1 MFVPNELVIEFRKAG
16 TDALR
21 IARVDQTPLREASP
35 ETNALLDLIAA
46 ESIRPQF
53 PGAPMAPK
61 DGRPDLSNYHVV
73 RIDPA
78 IAPGGLEGAL
88 ALALAHPLVRNAELI
103 GVHPVFATV
112 NDPYFTNCW
121 HLNQSNDADVDA
133 PEAWDVQTGNS
144 SIVVAVLDTGV
155 QWYHSDLAGNAA
167 TAGNLLSAGGNMWQN
182 TAEANGTPGVDDDN
196 NGFVDDIVGYDFITS
211 PLYGFGCWAGED
223 CNDADNDPRD
233 FNGHGTHCAGIVGAL
248 NNNGTGVSSPAGGY
262 GNGSPSTT
270 GNGVRIMALKM
281 GHSSNYN
288 GSEAGFVGMAAA
300 AESFFYAAQNGAKIA
315 SCSWGSSNSGGLA
328 AAIDYFIASGGLV
341 FVAAG
346 NSNNTS
352 QGYVNSRSDCYSVGA
367 LDTDDTKASFSSY
380 GSWVDVS
387 APGVSILATYHD
399 SSSPNNNGY
408 AYLSG
413 TSMATPLVAS
423 VAALTWSQNPS
434 ATASEVWAAVR
445 DSADPISSY
454 SGQMGS
460 GRANAANAVA
470 AISGGGGG
478 GGGGGTP
485 CDSAVTI
492 AGGDTGFSTT
502 PGSGDLAPAGCGSIY
517 DTNWYRFTAS
527 NTGTHT
533 VSTCNAANFDTKI
546 AVLGSCDVT
555 SILACNDDGSG
566 CASYTSSLTFEGVG
580 GTEYIIAL
588 GGYSSGSTGSGT
600 LSITEPD
607 DGGGGGGGGG
617 TPCDSAVTIASGD
630 TSFSTSSGSGDL
642 APAGCGSIYDANWYR
657 FTASESGTH
666 TVSTCN
672 AADFDTK
679 LAVLGSCDE
688 TSLIACNDDGS
699 DCSGYSSLL
708 TFDAVSGTEYII
720 ALGGYSSGNTG
731 SGTLSIT
738 EPDDGGG
745 GGGGGETG
753 STLLLA
759 IQGNP
764 TFGFGV
770 AANEDIVAI
779 DLDTYEAELWFDGS
793 DVGLASYR
801 ISALTRLDDGDLLLS
816 FTNAGSVDGVTF
828 DDSDI
833 LRFTPTQLGAVTAG
847 SFSMWFDGSDVAM
860 TRNGEDIDGLHVLAD
875 GTVLLS
881 TTGGC
886 RVSGLRSNDEDIIAF
901 SPSSLGTTTS
911 GSFSAYFDGSDVG
924 LSTSS
929 SEDVDA
935 LSVNEVAGTLSLSTV
950 GGFSVTG
957 LSGVDEDLFDFT
969 PATLGSSTSGAFS
982 IFILGS
988 EIGIPSGD
996 DIIGACEF

>member
-1 MFVPNELVIEFRKAG
+1 M
-16 TDALR
+16 
-21 IARVDQTPLREASP
+21 
-35 ETNALLDLIAA
+35 
-46 ESIRPQF
+46 
-53 PGAPMAPK
+53 
-61 DGRPDLSNYHVV
+61 
-73 RIDPA
+73 
-78 IAPGGLEGAL
+78 
-88 ALALAHPLVRNAELI
+88 
-103 GVHPVFATV
+103 

-399 SSSPNNNGY
+399 SSAPNNNGY

-423 VAALTWSQNPS
+423 VAALAWSQNPS
-434 ATASEVWAAVR
+434 ATADEVWAAVR
-445 DSADPISSY
+445 DSADPISSF

-478 GGGGGTP
+478 GGGGGPTP
-485 CDSAVTI
+485 CESAVTI
-492 AGGDTGFSTT
+492 ASGDTGFSTT
-502 PGSGDLAPAGCGSIY
+502 PGSGNLDPAGCGSIY

-566 CASYTSSLTFEGVG
+566 CAGYTSSLTFEGVG
-580 GTEYIIAL
+580 
-588 GGYSSGSTGSGT
+588 
-600 LSITEPD
+600 
-607 DGGGGGGGGG
+607 
-617 TPCDSAVTIASGD
+617 
-630 TSFSTSSGSGDL
+630 
-642 APAGCGSIYDANWYR
+642 
-657 FTASESGTH
+657 
-666 TVSTCN
+666 
-672 AADFDTK
+672 
-679 LAVLGSCDE
+679 
-688 TSLIACNDDGS
+688 
-699 DCSGYSSLL
+699 
-708 TFDAVSGTEYII
+708 GTEYII

-745 GGGGGETG
+745 GGGGGGETG

-764 TFGFGV
+764 SFGFGV
-770 AANEDIVAI
+770 ARDEDIVAI

-816 FTNAGSVDGVTF
+816 FTNAGSVDGITF

-957 LSGVDEDLFDFT
+957 VSGVDEDLFDFT

>member
-1 MFVPNELVIEFRKAG
+1 MKHLITLLAAIGTGSGALAIAPPLADGRRPDAARLDVPPRLDDRQEMFVPNELVIEFRKAG

-21 IARVDQTPLREASP
+21 MARVDQSPLREASP
-35 ETNALLDLIAA
+35 ETNTLLDLIAA

-53 PGAPMAPK
+53 PGAPIAAK

-112 NDPYFTNCW
+112 NDPYFANCW

-133 PEAWDVQTGNS
+133 PEAWDVQTGDS

-196 NGFVDDIVGYDFITS
+196 NGFVDDIVGYDFNTT
-211 PLYGFGCWAGED
+211 PLYGFGCWSGED
-223 CNDADNDPRD
+223 CDDADNDPRD

-270 GNGVRIMALKM
+270 GNGVRVMALKM

-399 SSSPNNNGY
+399 SSAPNNNGY

-423 VAALTWSQNPS
+423 VAALAWSQNPS
-434 ATASEVWAAVR
+434 ATADEVWAAVR
-445 DSADPISSY
+445 DSADPISSF

-460 GRANAANAVA
+460 GAANAANAVA
-470 AISGGGGG
+470 AISGGGGGDGGG

-492 AGGDTGFSTT
+492 ASGDTGFSTT
-502 PGSGDLAPAGCGSIY
+502 PGSGNLEPAGCGSIY

-555 SILACNDDGSG
+555 SIMACNDDGSG
-566 CASYTSSLTFEGVG
+566 CANYTSSLTFEGVG
-580 GTEYIIAL
+580 GTEYVIAL

-607 DGGGGGGGGG
+607 DGGG
-617 TPCDSAVTIASGD
+617 DGD
-630 TSFSTSSGSGDL
+630 
-642 APAGCGSIYDANWYR
+642 
-657 FTASESGTH
+657 
-666 TVSTCN
+666 
-672 AADFDTK
+672 
-679 LAVLGSCDE
+679 
-688 TSLIACNDDGS
+688 
-699 DCSGYSSLL
+699 
-708 TFDAVSGTEYII
+708 
-720 ALGGYSSGNTG
+720 
-731 SGTLSIT
+731 
-738 EPDDGGG
+738 

-764 TFGFGV
+764 SFGFGV
-770 AANEDIVAI
+770 AADEDIVAI

-801 ISALTRLDDGDLLLS
+801 ISALARLDDGDLLLS
-816 FTNAGSVDGVTF
+816 FTNAGSVDGITF

-901 SPSSLGTTTS
+901 SPSSLGATTS
-911 GSFSAYFDGSDVG
+911 GSFSTYFDGSDVG

-929 SEDVDA
+929 SEDLDA

-982 IFILGS
+982 LFILGS

>member
-1 MFVPNELVIEFRKAG
+1 MKHLITLLAAIGTGSGALAIAPPLADGPRPDAARLDVPPRLDDRQEMFVPNELVIEFRKAG

-21 IARVDQTPLREASP
+21 MARVDQPPVREASP
-35 ETNALLDLIAA
+35 ETNTLLDLIAA

-53 PGAPMAPK
+53 PGAPIAAK

-73 RIDPA
+73 RIDPS

-112 NDPYFTNCW
+112 NDPYFANCW

-133 PEAWDVQTGNS
+133 PEAWDVQTGDS

-211 PLYGFGCWAGED
+211 PLYGFACWSGED
-223 CNDADNDPRD
+223 CNGADNDPRD

-270 GNGVRIMALKM
+270 GNGVRVMALKM

-399 SSSPNNNGY
+399 SSAPNNNGY

-423 VAALTWSQNPS
+423 VAALAWSQNPS
-434 ATASEVWAAVR
+434 ATADEVWAAVR
-445 DSADPISSY
+445 DSADPISSF

-478 GGGGGTP
+478 DGGGGGGGGGTP

-492 AGGDTGFSTT
+492 ASGDTGFSTT
-502 PGSGDLAPAGCGSIY
+502 PGSGNLEPAGCGSIY

-555 SILACNDDGSG
+555 SIMACNDDGSG
-566 CASYTSSLTFEGVG
+566 CANYTSSLTFEGVG

-607 DGGGGGGGGG
+607 DG
-617 TPCDSAVTIASGD
+617 DGD
-630 TSFSTSSGSGDL
+630 GD
-642 APAGCGSIYDANWYR
+642 GD
-657 FTASESGTH
+657 
-666 TVSTCN
+666 
-672 AADFDTK
+672 
-679 LAVLGSCDE
+679 
-688 TSLIACNDDGS
+688 
-699 DCSGYSSLL
+699 
-708 TFDAVSGTEYII
+708 
-720 ALGGYSSGNTG
+720 
-731 SGTLSIT
+731 
-738 EPDDGGG
+738 

-764 TFGFGV
+764 SFGFGV

-816 FTNAGSVDGVTF
+816 FTNAGSVDGITF

-901 SPSSLGTTTS
+901 SPSSLGATTS

-929 SEDVDA
+929 SEDLDA
-935 LSVNEVAGTLSLSTV
+935 LSANAATGILSFSTV
-950 GGFSVTG
+950 GNFSVTG
-957 LSGVDEDLFDFT
+957 LSGADEDLFDFD
-969 PATLGSSTSGAFS
+969 PATLGSSTSGIFAA
-982 IFILGS
+982 FILGA
-988 EIGIPSGD
+988 EIGIPGGD